1 MPDLLASTSL
11 LPLTPAIPGRA
22 TPIAVP
28 AVLAVPAVAD
38 FMAMLGELVLPPGA
52 KPQGGKGQALAGSG
66 KDLPAEGAV
75 AAADEDEADPL
86 VAWLPVGLVPIAP
99 PEPVSLPDTT
109 SVAVAPSPGI
119 ETIAFVEAPAD
130 THLPGLPPV
139 AVEVSAPPID
149 GPASVPIA
157 KALPIAT
164 AASDSALSEAP
175 VGARAPVDTF
185 VVDAVAVD
193 VIAVA
198 GEADAA
204 PPQTAVAPQ
213 GAPRGKADAP
223 VREVSLRPAPVHAA
237 VLQPVVPGV
246 SATQTAAQVFAAAI
260 SASFDS
266 PAAPALR
273 ATDPVAVQAH
283 SVATDQLRTT
293 VQAMSGADQLP
304 LDLSRDDWAGK
315 MIDRIATLRDAAEA
329 TDTRIR
335 LAPENLGNVDVSIRR
350 DGDRLHVHFAAENP
364 ATRQMLADAA
374 PRLAELADARGVK
387 LGQTSVDAGTGGQ
400 QEHSNQPQSNQS
412 ARPASAIAGQSQ
424 SDRDD
429 RVA

>member
-1 MPDLLASTSL
+1 MHGAKEFSPAMPDLLASTSL
-11 LPLTPAIPGRA
+11 LSLTPVIPGRA

-28 AVLAVPAVAD
+28 AMPAVAD

-75 AAADEDEADPL
+75 AAAAEDEADPL

-99 PEPVSLPDTT
+99 
-109 SVAVAPSPGI
+109 SPGI
-119 ETIAFVEAPAD
+119 ETIAFAEAPAD

-139 AVEVSAPPID
+139 AAEVSAPLTD

-157 KALPIAT
+157 SALPIAT
-164 AASDSALSEAP
+164 AAPDSTLSEAP
-175 VGARAPVDTF
+175 VGARAPVDTS
-185 VVDAVAVD
+185 VADAVGVD
-193 VIAVA
+193 VVAVA

-223 VREVSLRPAPVHAA
+223 VREVPLRPAPVHAA

-283 SVATDQLRTT
+283 SVAADQLRTT
-293 VQAMSGADQLP
+293 LQAMSGADQP
-304 LDLSRDDWAGK
+304 TLDLSRDDWTGK

-364 ATRQMLADAA
+364 ATRQMLAEAA

-400 QEHSNQPQSNQS
+400 QERSNQPQSNQS